1 MKEKDGFIDYPDQ
14 QMILYVEKED
24 GTYGPMQTGSYI
36 SAHYID
42 DYKLKRRNLEQT
54 LREQLLAN
62 SISIVKYYMVLEDLT
77 ITELASRA
85 GVRKSTVK
93 KHLSPEGFGKATAGE
108 IIRYAKVFNINPGE
122 LFQINLLQTRDGF
135 IPAHLNVDSS
145 ELVELLHQPSQ
156 NPYVTLTK
164 LLARTDDHS

>member
-42 DYKLKRRNLEQT
+42 DYKLKRRNLEQS
-54 LREQLLAN
+54 LREQLLTN
-62 SISIVKYYMVLEDLT
+62 QISIINYYMVLEDLT
-77 ITELASRA
+77 ISELASRA
-85 GVRKSTVK
+85 GIRKPVVK
-93 KHLSPEGFGKATAGE
+93 KHLTPEGFGKATAGE
-108 IIRYAKVFNINPGE
+108 IIRYAKVFNIIPAD

-135 IPAHLNVDSS
+135 IPAHLNVDTSD
-145 ELVELLHQPSQ
+145 LVELNHQPSR
-156 NPYVTLTK
+156 NPYLTLTK
-164 LLARTDDHS
+164 LLSHNR